1 MNLETHH
8 PLLAMEANS
17 DALFEFL
24 IGGLGNHLTATPEYG
39 ICQWEKKIVSVHW
52 EQNIKEKKMW
62 RTDGKYVG
70 QGWSYMLFF
79 FLHAFFYRL
88 KLAIYCLLA

>member
-1 MNLETHH
+1 MQSHMNLETHH

-39 ICQWEKKIVSVHW
+39 VC
-52 EQNIKEKKMW
+52 
-62 RTDGKYVG
+62 
-70 QGWSYMLFF
+70 
-79 FLHAFFYRL
+79 
-88 KLAIYCLLA
+88 